1 MHTQC
6 MFARYFVELPF
17 DRDRVEAV
25 LTDTPSAWLPGMAT
39 EANLHGDRLL
49 AEVGF
54 GDEIHI
60 ARQVTIDLGAPLHL
74 PTKTVLPLRWTATGV
89 LGLFPS
95 LDADMEIA
103 PLGQARCQLSM
114 SARYVPPLGAVGR
127 AIDRAV
133 LFRVAEATIK
143 NFLDQVRD
151 GISRAVSL
159 EHEKITTGQPAGG

>member
-1 MHTQC
+1 MPKGPVARGTLGPASGPARMHTQC

-17 DRDRVEAV
+17 DRDRLEAV

-60 ARQVTIDLGAPLHL
+60 ARQVTIDLGAPLRL

-89 LGLFPS
+89 LGL
-95 LDADMEIA
+95 
-103 PLGQARCQLSM
+103 
-114 SARYVPPLGAVGR
+114 
-127 AIDRAV
+127 
-133 LFRVAEATIK
+133 
-143 NFLDQVRD
+143 
-151 GISRAVSL
+151 
-159 EHEKITTGQPAGG
+159 